1 MPLQD
6 GGVIMALE
14 IQSFMHS
21 SFFIEAVLSIA
32 VSFFI
37 EDVQSMQVG
46 VSFGIMLFT

>member
-6 GGVIMALE
+6 GGMLMALE

-21 SFFIEAVLSIA
+21 SFFIEAVSSFA
-32 VSFFI
+32 VLFFN
-37 EDVQSMQVG
+37 EDVQSMQVV